1 MRGSDLA
8 MSKRESRVVK
18 QEALAYLSPHAGDL
32 CTDRK
37 VMIQLKWPESRRSLM
52 GQRRIG
58 QLGFL
63 DAALAQRGVVRQD
76 VLEEINRLLDW
87 SAFERLLLV
96 IPTAAKGEP
105 SYPAL
110 MMFKVLL
117 LQRWYG
123 LSDPAMEAALF
134 DRVSFLRF
142 AGLSL
147 EDKTPDHSTIWRFRE
162 RLAKD
167 ELIERLFGELARQLE
182 ARSLFIKQGTLIDA
196 SMVTSAARR
205 PRKEEGPTS
214 ESDPDARFG
223 ADNERHRF
231 TFGYKLH
238 VAVDQ
243 RSGLI
248 RNGLLTSANIQDVS
262 VATALIPKEAGM
274 VYADRGYHSAG
285 LRGYLAAHG
294 FGDGVMRRGQ
304 KAKPL
309 PPHEVE
315 RNYTLAPLRRP
326 VEAVFGTLK
335 RSYGFT
341 RMRYFSASRNLA
353 AYLLACMAFNLKR
366 WRALVTA

>member
-1 MRGSDLA
+1 
-8 MSKRESRVVK
+8 
-18 QEALAYLSPHAGDL
+18 
-32 CTDRK
+32 
-37 VMIQLKWPESRRSLM
+37 M

-63 DAALAQRGVVRQD
+63 DAAVSRRGGDRRD
-76 VLEEINRLLDW
+76 VLDEISRFLDW
-87 SAFERLLLV
+87 SAFARLLAV
-96 IPTAAKGEP
+96 IPVAAKGEP
-105 SYPAL
+105 SFPPL

-134 DRVSFLRF
+134 DRMSFLRF

-147 EDKTPDHSTIWRFRE
+147 EDVTPDHSTIWRFRE
-162 RLAKD
+162 RLTK
-167 ELIERLFGELARQLE
+167 EGLIERLFAELGRQLD
-182 ARSLFIKQGTLIDA
+182 ARGLLIKQGTLIDA

-205 PRKEEGPTS
+205 PRKEEGPISKT
-214 ESDPDARFG
+214 DPDARFG
-223 ADNERHRF
+223 ADNERRRF

-243 RSGLI
+243 GSGLI

-262 VATALIPKEAGM
+262 VATALIPAEAGT
-274 VYADRGYHSAG
+274 VYADRGYHSKG
-285 LRGYLAAHG
+285 LREYLQVHG

-304 KAKPL
+304 KGKPL
-309 PPHEVE
+309 PPHEME
-315 RNYTLAPLRRP
+315 RNHSIVPLRSP

-335 RSYGFT
+335 RSYGFA
-341 RMRYFSASRNLA
+341 RMRYFNAPRNLA

-366 WRALVTA
+366 SLTLATG